1 MISVAF
7 SILTGFAFR
16 RAPSGDYS
24 YDNVRTFH
32 FDEGVH
38 GKNEPPSVILPDR
51 YPTFFPA
58 AVIGVGDRQQ
68 QGIAEY
74 RHNVFESDAV
84 LAQISRSLR
93 VVPFEFVSGHPTG
106 AFFVQSEIP
115 SATAIRNVT

>member
-1 MISVAF
+1 MTTLELSISTKVCTARTSRPLSF
-7 SILTGFAFR
+7 SPI
-16 RAPSGDYS
+16 D
-24 YDNVRTFH
+24 
-32 FDEGVH
+32 
-38 GKNEPPSVILPDR
+38 I
-51 YPTFFPA
+51 FPA